1 MSPFSRFALYFL
13 AVVRHGSLR
22 KASEQLHIS
31 ASAIN
36 RQILQAE
43 ASLGTPLF
51 ERLAE
56 GLRMTTA
63 GELLYA
69 DLLRWQREFEV
80 TRQRFDEIQGLQR
93 GKVKIGLVQALNQG
107 EIADCLARLVEQ
119 YPTLTLEIVIDS
131 SQAIGEQLR
140 AANLD
145 VGLLLDPGE
154 VAGLEVRGFCELAVG
169 VALSP
174 QHPLANEKTL
184 RVSDL
189 HAQRHILPGE
199 DLVVHGRVLA
209 LYQRAA
215 LSIENA
221 IVCND
226 IALIRRFLMKNSG
239 VAMLSR
245 IDVQYDV
252 EQNNLAFIP
261 LHNNPTSPLTLALCV
276 APSRQLSRAAQRV
289 IQQLS
294 ESIEV
299 IAGKGT
305 PLR

>member
-1 MSPFSRFALYFL
+1 MSPFSRFALYYL
-13 AVVRHGSLR
+13 AVVRSGSLR
-22 KASEQLHIS
+22 KAAERLHIS

-43 ASLGTPLF
+43 ASFGTPLF
-51 ERLAE
+51 ERLAD

-80 TRQRFDEIQGLQR
+80 TKQRFDEIQGLQR

-119 YPTLTLEIVIDS
+119 YPRLTLEIVIES
-131 SQAIGEQLR
+131 SKAIGEQLR
-140 AANLD
+140 TANLD

-154 VAGLEVRGFCELAVG
+154 VSGLEVRSFCELDVG

-174 QHPLANEKTL
+174 RHPLAAKKIL
-184 RVSDL
+184 RLSEL
-189 HAQRHILPGE
+189 HGQRHILPGE
-199 DLVVHGRVLA
+199 NLVVHERVIA

-215 LSIENA
+215 LSVENT
-221 IVCND
+221 IICND
-226 IALIRRFLMKNSG
+226 IALIRHFVTKDSG
-239 VAMLSR
+239 IALLCQL
-245 IDVQYDV
+245 DVQREIEEGSLV
-252 EQNNLAFIP
+252 FIP
-261 LHNNPTSPLTLALCV
+261 LHNNRTLPLTLALCV
-276 APSRQLSRAAQRV
+276 APSRQLSRAALRV

-294 ESIEV
+294 ESIEI
-299 IAGKGT
+299 IATK
-305 PLR
+305 

>member
-1 MSPFSRFALYFL
+1 MSPFSRFALYYL
-13 AVVRHGSLR
+13 AVVRSGSLR
-22 KASEQLHIS
+22 KAAERLHIS

-43 ASLGTPLF
+43 ASFGTPLF
-51 ERLAE
+51 ERLAD

-80 TRQRFDEIQGLQR
+80 TKQRFDEIQGLQR

-119 YPTLTLEIVIDS
+119 YPRLTLEIVIES
-131 SQAIGEQLR
+131 SKAIGEQLR
-140 AANLD
+140 TANLD

-154 VAGLEVRGFCELAVG
+154 VSGLEVRSFCELDVG

-174 QHPLANEKTL
+174 RHPLAEKKIL
-184 RVSDL
+184 RLSEL
-189 HAQRHILPGE
+189 HGQRHILPGE
-199 DLVVHGRVLA
+199 NLVVHERVIA

-215 LSIENA
+215 LSVENT
-221 IVCND
+221 IICND
-226 IALIRRFLMKNSG
+226 IALIRHFVTKDSG
-239 VAMLSR
+239 IALLCQL
-245 IDVQYDV
+245 DVQREIEEGSLV
-252 EQNNLAFIP
+252 FIP
-261 LHNNPTSPLTLALCV
+261 LHNNRTLPLTLALCV
-276 APSRQLSRAAQRV
+276 APSRQLSRAALRV

-294 ESIEV
+294 ESIEI
-299 IAGKGT
+299 IATK
-305 PLR
+305 

>member
-1 MSPFSRFALYFL
+1 MSPFSRFALYYL
-13 AVVRHGSLR
+13 AVVRSGSLR
-22 KASEQLHIS
+22 KAAERLHIS

-43 ASLGTPLF
+43 ASFGTPLF
-51 ERLAE
+51 ERLAD

-80 TRQRFDEIQGLQR
+80 TKQRFDEIQGLQR

-119 YPTLTLEIVIDS
+119 YPSLTLEIVIES
-131 SQAIGEQLR
+131 SKAIGEQLR
-140 AANLD
+140 TANLD

-154 VAGLEVRGFCELAVG
+154 VSGLEVRSFCELDVG

-174 QHPLANEKTL
+174 RHPLAAKKTL
-184 RVSDL
+184 RLSEL
-189 HAQRHILPGE
+189 HGQRHILPGE
-199 DLVVHGRVLA
+199 NLVVHERVIA

-215 LSIENA
+215 LSVENT
-221 IVCND
+221 IICND
-226 IALIRRFLMKNSG
+226 IALIRHFVTKDSG
-239 VAMLSR
+239 IALLCQL
-245 IDVQYDV
+245 DVQREIEEGSLV
-252 EQNNLAFIP
+252 FIP
-261 LHNNPTSPLTLALCV
+261 LHNNRTLPLTLALCV
-276 APSRQLSRAAQRV
+276 APSRQLSRAALRV

-294 ESIEV
+294 ESIEI
-299 IAGKGT
+299 IATK
-305 PLR
+305 

>member
-1 MSPFSRFALYFL
+1 MSPFSRFSLYFI
-13 AVVRHGSLR
+13 AVVRCGSLR
-22 KASEQLHIS
+22 KAAEQLHIS

-36 RQILQAE
+36 RQLLQAE
-43 ASLGTPLF
+43 EALGTALF

-63 GELLYA
+63 GELLYS

-80 TRQRFDEIQGLQR
+80 TKQRFDEIQGLQR
-93 GKVKIGLVQALNQG
+93 GKVKIGLVQALNQS

-119 YPTLTLEIVIDS
+119 YPALTLEIVIDS
-131 SQAIGEQLR
+131 SQAIGEQVR
-140 AANLD
+140 NANLD

-154 VAGLEVRGFCELAVG
+154 VPGLEVRSFCEVEVG
-169 VALSP
+169 IALSP
-174 QHPLANEKTL
+174 RHPLSKEKSL

-189 HAQRHILPGE
+189 HDQRHILPGE
-199 DLVVHGRVLA
+199 DLVVHSRVIA

-215 LSIENA
+215 LSIENT

-226 IALIRRFLMKNSG
+226 IALIRRFLTKNSG

-245 IDVQYDV
+245 LDVQWDV
-252 EQNNLAFIP
+252 EQKNLVFVQ

-299 IAGKGT
+299 IAAKNYV
-305 PLR
+305 

>member
-1 MSPFSRFALYFL
+1 MSPFSRFALYYL
-13 AVVRHGSLR
+13 AVVRNGSLR
-22 KASEQLHIS
+22 KAAERLHIS

-43 ASLGTPLF
+43 ESFGTPLF
-51 ERLAE
+51 ERLND

-80 TRQRFDEIQGLQR
+80 TKQRFDEIQGLQR

-119 YPTLTLEIVIDS
+119 YSTLTLEIVIES
-131 SQAIGEQLR
+131 SKTIGEQLR
-140 AANLD
+140 TANLD

-154 VAGLEVRGFCELAVG
+154 VSGLEVRSFCELDVG

-174 QHPLANEKTL
+174 RHPLAAKKTL
-184 RVSDL
+184 RLSEL
-189 HAQRHILPGE
+189 HGQRHILPGE
-199 DLVVHGRVLA
+199 NLVVHERVIA

-215 LSIENA
+215 LSLENT

-226 IALIRRFLMKNSG
+226 IALIRHFVSKDSG
-239 VAMLSR
+239 IALLCQL
-245 IDVQYDV
+245 DVQREIEEGSLV
-252 EQNNLAFIP
+252 FIP
-261 LHNNPTSPLTLALCV
+261 LHNNRTLPLTLALCV
-276 APSRQLSRAAQRV
+276 APSRQLSRAALRV

-294 ESIEV
+294 ESIEL
-299 IAGKGT
+299 IATK
-305 PLR
+305 

>member
-1 MSPFSRFALYFL
+1 MSPFSRFSLYFI
-13 AVVRHGSLR
+13 AVVRCGSLR
-22 KASEQLHIS
+22 KAAEQLHIS

-36 RQILQAE
+36 RQLLQAE
-43 ASLGTPLF
+43 EALGTALF

-63 GELLYA
+63 GELLYS

-80 TRQRFDEIQGLQR
+80 TKQRFDEIQGLQR
-93 GKVKIGLVQALNQG
+93 GKVKIGLVQALNQS

-119 YPTLTLEIVIDS
+119 YPALTLEIVIDS
-131 SQAIGEQLR
+131 SQAIGEQVR
-140 AANLD
+140 NANLD

-154 VAGLEVRGFCELAVG
+154 VPGLEVRSFCEVEVG
-169 VALSP
+169 IALSP
-174 QHPLANEKTL
+174 RHPLSKEKSL

-189 HAQRHILPGE
+189 HDQRHILPGE
-199 DLVVHGRVLA
+199 DLVVHSRVIA

-215 LSIENA
+215 LSIENT

-226 IALIRRFLMKNSG
+226 IALIRRFLTKNSG

-245 IDVQYDV
+245 LDVQWDV
-252 EQNNLAFIP
+252 EQKNLVFVQ

-299 IAGKGT
+299 IAAKNSV
-305 PLR
+305 